1 MTARPQRVLTHQ
13 QSDAQLHVQLKGLW
27 ILSRSVR
34 PTGRMVVR
42 REEGFGGTVLVA
54 GVRWSF
60 RGKDAGS
67 VRIEVD
73 TGATEDAVL
82 GASSAARRHR
92 HCGVK
97 TS

>member
-1 MTARPQRVLTHQ
+1 MVL
-13 QSDAQLHVQLKGLW
+13 A
-27 ILSRSVR
+27 
-34 PTGRMVVR
+34 
-42 REEGFGGTVLVA
+42 A

-73 TGATEDAVL
+73 TSATEDAVL

-92 HCGVK
+92 HYFAEP
-97 TS
+97 S